1 MGDPFH
7 RYDTPAD
14 RASSVARPSFAGYL
28 TSEAP
33 SLTSQQPLSS
43 NGFRGASDFL
53 HREVTPMRPG
63 ALGLVDTAGVGVH
76 PEPGMVGITAVA
88 SVKGYSS
95 PLPDPNLIGQRR
107 DIAPAINP
115 TIPDVING
123 VPSSLRNNVGSPL
136 KKGESNLLFV
146 DGLPT
151 DCTRREEK
159 KLENALKFHSI
170 AIVTFNLSGFLYFI
184 SLSTFLTTGDRAMVL
199 CFVEFDDPKCARTA
213 MDALYGYKFDDKK
226 PDSPTLKIQFAH
238 FPFHLPSDGD
248 EKCTPR

>member
-107 DIAPAINP
+107 DIAPGINP

-123 VPSSLRNNVGSPL
+123 VPSSLRNNAGSPL

-151 DCTRREEK
+151 DCTRREV
-159 KLENALKFHSI
+159 SQWRQGY
-170 AIVTFNLSGFLYFI
+170 GF
-184 SLSTFLTTGDRAMVL
+184 VL
-199 CFVEFDDPKCARTA
+199 CGVR
-213 MDALYGYKFDDKK
+213 
-226 PDSPTLKIQFAH
+226 
-238 FPFHLPSDGD
+238 
-248 EKCTPR
+248 

>member
-107 DIAPAINP
+107 DIAPGINP

-123 VPSSLRNNVGSPL
+123 VPSSLRNNAGSPL

-151 DCTRREEK
+151 DCTRREVSRI
-159 KLENALKFHSI
+159 LLNVS
-170 AIVTFNLSGFLYFI
+170 
-184 SLSTFLTTGDRAMVL
+184 STCSGDRAMVL

-213 MDALYGYKFDDKK
+213 MDALHGYKFDDKK
-226 PDSPTLKIQFAH
+226 PDSPALKIQFAH
-238 FPFHLPSDGD
+238 FPFRLPSDGD
-248 EKCTPR
+248 EKRTPR

>member
-14 RASSVARPSFAGYL
+14 RASSVTRPSFAGYL

-33 SLTSQQPLSS
+33 SLTSQQPLSY

-95 PLPDPNLIGQRR
+95 PLPEPNLIGQRR
-107 DIAPAINP
+107 DIAPGINP

-151 DCTRREEK
+151 DCTRREVSHLFRPFVGYREIRVIHK
-159 KLENALKFHSI
+159 EPRRS
-170 AIVTFNLSGFLYFI
+170 
-184 SLSTFLTTGDRAMVL
+184 GDRAMVL

-213 MDALYGYKFDDKK
+213 MDALHGYKFDDKK
-226 PDSPTLKIQFAH
+226 PDSPALKIQFAH
-238 FPFHLPSDGD
+238 FPFRLPSDGD
-248 EKCTPR
+248 EKCTPH

>member
-151 DCTRREEK
+151 DCTRREVSQAAYVRFM
-159 KLENALKFHSI
+159 LIINS
-170 AIVTFNLSGFLYFI
+170 VTFTVNITLQ
-184 SLSTFLTTGDRAMVL
+184 TGDRAMVL